1 MQKFYRSQDAR
12 LTREVQTVQ
21 NTPRA
26 GKDSLLR
33 EKGEGKKD
41 KDFATLIQDS
51 VGDVNPLIKVT
62 DFWRGGDS
70 DSQYNESI
78 SQPTETLNTDR
89 AHKNQ
94 VQCTKD
100 TLMSEDNGGNAH
112 MGNLAERMSQRI
124 RSR

>member
-1 MQKFYRSQDAR
+1 M
-12 LTREVQTVQ
+12 
-21 NTPRA
+21 
-26 GKDSLLR
+26 R

-89 AHKNQ
+89 AYKNQ
-94 VQCTKD
+94 AQFTKD

-112 MGNLAERMSQRI
+112 MGNLAERMS
-124 RSR
+124 

>member
-89 AHKNQ
+89 AHKN
-94 VQCTKD
+94 
-100 TLMSEDNGGNAH
+100 
-112 MGNLAERMSQRI
+112 
-124 RSR
+124 